1 MWHLEKRIAEAL
13 GDEAAQQSLGA
24 LMTLAVSG
32 QVDPLIAALAEHWA
46 QETEDDERRARIGDV
61 LQYVDANRDGIASY
75 ARRGAQASSPIEK
88 VMDVVIGRRL
98 KAKGTSW
105 HRPGADRIL
114 HLRVLRESRTWDRYW
129 AARRSRTSL
138 IAALAA

>member
-1 MWHLEKRIAEAL
+1 
-13 GDEAAQQSLGA
+13 
-24 LMTLAVSG
+24 MTVAVSG
-32 QVDPLIAALAEHWA
+32 QVDSLITALTEHWA
-46 QETEDDERRARIGDV
+46 EETENDDRRKLLGDV
-61 LQYVDANRDGIASY
+61 IEYVDANREGIASY

-114 HLRVLRESRTWDRYW
+114 QLRVLKENRSWDRYW
-129 AARRSRTSL
+129 AARRSGTSL

>member
-1 MWHLEKRIAEAL
+1 
-13 GDEAAQQSLGA
+13 
-24 LMTLAVSG
+24 
-32 QVDPLIAALAEHWA
+32 
-46 QETEDDERRARIGDV
+46 
-61 LQYVDANRDGIASY
+61 
-75 ARRGAQASSPIEK
+75 
-88 VMDVVIGRRL
+88 MDVVIGRRL

-114 HLRVLRESRTWDRYW
+114 HLRVLKENRTWDRYW

>member
-1 MWHLEKRIAEAL
+1 
-13 GDEAAQQSLGA
+13 
-24 LMTLAVSG
+24 MTLAVSG
-32 QVDPLIAALAEHWA
+32 QVDALIAALAEHWA
-46 QETEDDERRARIGDV
+46 QETEDEDRHQRLGDV
-61 LQYVDANRDGIASY
+61 LQYVDANRDGITSY

-114 HLRVLRESRTWDRYW
+114 HLRVLKENRSWNRYW

-138 IAALAA
+138 IAALTA